1 MNRLRLY
8 AFLIGMCMTGYAWLG
23 YSFSQKAVGACHAYS
38 ACMIKNVT
46 GVPCPSC
53 GATRS
58 VMSIVEGHFAE
69 AAHQNPLG
77 IIIAFLMVALP
88 VWIVV
93 DLFRKSSSLLRS
105 YENFEIWFRQP
116 KVAITAGA
124 LILINWIWSIS
135 KGL

>member
-1 MNRLRLY
+1 MSRLRLY
-8 AFLIGMCMTGYAWLG
+8 AFLIGMCMAGYAWLG
-23 YSFSQKAVGACHAYS
+23 FSFSQKAVGASHTYS

-58 VMSIVEGHFAE
+58 VMSVVEGQFAN
-69 AAHQNPLG
+69 AVHQNPLG
-77 IIIAFLMVALP
+77 IVIAFLMVALP

-105 YENFEIWFRQP
+105 YQKFEIWFRQP